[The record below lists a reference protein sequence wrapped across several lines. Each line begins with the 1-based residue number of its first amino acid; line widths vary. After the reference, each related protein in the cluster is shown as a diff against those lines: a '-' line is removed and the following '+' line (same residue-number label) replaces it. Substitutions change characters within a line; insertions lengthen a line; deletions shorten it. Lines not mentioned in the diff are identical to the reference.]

1 MQFEAVLAS
10 AESKGDA
17 PSRFELRSNPATDE
31 VVFYVSPDPA
41 LPQKPRDYSHATR
54 GGNRCATRARPAVD
68 ARCPFCPGNEKLC
81 NADLATVTTDGAWT
95 ARAFENA
102 FPIFHAL
109 DGATGAG
116 DRLAARGAG
125 DRLAARGA
133 MEVLVAARGHNEG
146 LADLSPAAAGE
157 LVTLARDRFN
167 ALAARRGARSV
178 RVFQNHGARAGAS
191 ISHAHWQCV
200 ALGFVPPNALR
211 RAAAQA
217 RGDACPVHALMDAPE
232 TLVWED
238 ANARAFAVVAPRS
251 GTVWVAPRRRRARIG
266 ELTDAECRSLGAG
279 LRTVARAMDAAW
291 DDPDFNLVAH
301 SAALG
306 ATERFQAYFEVAP
319 HRREDASLGTLQYDV
334 PISHL
339 SPEQCATELK
349 FIELS
354 EPQALDPHGPVA
366 RPVQVH
372 HHHRLPL
379 AQHQRTVHNRNR
391 LRAAQQH
398 APKVRVRVDR
408 LLVAPPLQF
417 LFIINIPP
425 IFQTSLSFVL
435 RVGPRVDV
443 VVFIEDILICT
454 NKRPVVR
461 RGELQQPRPHVPHQS
476 RLPLV
481 DRDGRRRVHAHDVDA
496 ALLQF

>member
-10 AESKGDA
+10 ADSKGDA

-95 ARAFENA
+95 ARVFENA

-109 DGATGAG
+109 DAGAG
-116 DRLAARGAG
+116 DRLGTG
-125 DRLAARGA
+125 DRLAACGQ
-133 MEVLVAARGHNEG
+133 MEVLVAARAHNEG

-167 ALAARRGARSV
+167 VLAARRGARSV

-217 RGDACPVHALMDAPE
+217 RGDACPVRALMDAPE

-238 ANARAFAVVAPRS
+238 ANARAFAVVAPRR

-266 ELTDAECRSLGAG
+266 ELTDDECRSIGEG
-279 LRTVARAMDAAW
+279 LRTVARAMCQAW

-301 SAALG
+301 SASLQS
-306 ATERFQAYFEVAP
+306 TERFHAYFEIVP
-319 HRREDASLGTLQYDV
+319 HRREDASLGSLQYDV

-339 SPEQCATELK
+339 PPEQCAAELNSVECYPNPRHWIPTDRSRGPSK
-349 FIELS
+349 STIITDCHWPSTSAPSTTGIDSELPSSMLPKWECALIGSWSRHRCNSSSSSTFQPFSRHLCRSSS
-354 EPQALDPHGPVA
+354 ESG
-366 RPVQVH
+366 
-372 HHHRLPL
+372 
-379 AQHQRTVHNRNR
+379 
-391 LRAAQQH
+391 
-398 APKVRVRVDR
+398 RVSM
-408 LLVAPPLQF
+408 
-417 LFIINIPP
+417 
-425 IFQTSLSFVL
+425 SLCL
-435 RVGPRVDV
+435 
-443 VVFIEDILICT
+443 
-454 NKRPVVR
+454 
-461 RGELQQPRPHVPHQS
+461 
-476 RLPLV
+476 
-481 DRDGRRRVHAHDVDA
+481 
-496 ALLQF
+496 

>member
-109 DGATGAG
+109 DGAT
-116 DRLAARGAG
+116 GAG

-291 DDPDFNLVAH
+291 DDPDLC
-301 SAALG
+301 ALG
-306 ATERFQAYFEVAP
+306 VHGCLRLTPSPRRVTTVSVHAATSWRIPRPSGRPGASRRILRSRRIGARTRRSARSSTTCPSPTCRRSSAP
-319 HRREDASLGTLQYDV
+319 PSCVSL
-334 PISHL
+334 
-339 SPEQCATELK
+339 
-349 FIELS
+349 
-354 EPQALDPHGPVA
+354 
-366 RPVQVH
+366 QV
-372 HHHRLPL
+372 
-379 AQHQRTVHNRNR
+379 VEMSICSSI
-391 LRAAQQH
+391 
-398 APKVRVRVDR
+398 V
-408 LLVAPPLQF
+408 LLV
-417 LFIINIPP
+417 
-425 IFQTSLSFVL
+425 
-435 RVGPRVDV
+435 
-443 VVFIEDILICT
+443 
-454 NKRPVVR
+454 
-461 RGELQQPRPHVPHQS
+461 
-476 RLPLV
+476 
-481 DRDGRRRVHAHDVDA
+481 GRCHG
-496 ALLQF
+496 